1 MKSKEQQAKE
11 YAAGIPH
18 YQDRKQHA
26 ADDFIAGW
34 NAAEQWRTDKENMP
48 DNGFVLVLWENTHA
62 PFWEVCKRSGCREV
76 LETHTK
82 DAMKASEMILDMDEV
97 LSKVSRPL
105 ARKIEY
111 SVDLIRK
118 AERMALRLDPENGF
132 YNTFSGGKDSQCL
145 YHLVKMS
152 GVKHMTHMNLTSV
165 DPPEVIRFIKTQ
177 YPDVEL
183 IKPKMSIYDM
193 AKRKHILPTRRFRW
207 CCAEYKEMSGAGKV
221 TLIGVRKEESARR
234 AKREEVSVS
243 IKGKRNEQTFDQW
256 SEHEEQMVAC
266 VGGKDK
272 ILVSPIIYW
281 TEKDVWEFLNANN
294 IPHCKLYDEG
304 YKRIGCICCP
314 MSNRKSKLRD
324 IERFPHVKRKW
335 LETIQH
341 LIDNGYMNRNFSDAE
356 TGFRWWISDKSLDKF
371 YADEV
376 LQQKIDFE
384 Q

>member
-1 MKSKEQQAKE
+1 M
-11 YAAGIPH
+11 
-18 YQDRKQHA
+18 
-26 ADDFIAGW
+26 
-34 NAAEQWRTDKENMP
+34 
-48 DNGFVLVLWENTHA
+48 
-62 PFWEVCKRSGCREV
+62 SGCREV
-76 LETHTK
+76 LESYTR
-82 DAMKASEMILDMDEV
+82 DAMTASEMILDMDEV

-118 AERMALRLDPENGF
+118 AERMALRLDPKNGF

-145 YHLVKMS
+145 YHLVKLA
-152 GVKHMTHMNLTSV
+152 GVKAKTHMNLTSV
-165 DPPEVIRFIKTQ
+165 DPPEVIRFVKAQ

-193 AKRKHILPTRRFRW
+193 AKKKHILPTRKFRW
-207 CCAEYKEMSGAGKV
+207 CCAEYKEVSGVGKV

-234 AKREEVSVS
+234 AKKEEVSVS
-243 IKGKRNEQTFDQW
+243 SKGKRNEQTFDQW

-281 TEKDVWEFLNANN
+281 PEKDVWEFLNANN

-304 YKRIGCICCP
+304 YRRIGCICCP
-314 MSNRKSKLRD
+314 MSNYKSKLRD

-356 TGFRWWISDKSLDKF
+356 TGFRWWISGKSFDKF
-371 YADEV
+371 YADDV
-376 LQQKIDFE
+376 LQQKIYFE
-384 Q
+384 H